1 MGMKWQGTKT
11 RWSGIAVA
19 VLFAVLVPC
28 FAGGRVVDI
37 SRAGDA
43 AYLDS
48 LGISSEGNRIVLR
61 DEGTTYTLTGANT
74 SLSIAAGAS
83 VRVELGGVEIQSSG
97 DFAALDLAGHAVE
110 VSLLAGTSNRLAG
123 SGLGAGLQVETRA
136 SLILSGE
143 GELTAGGGGAGIGG
157 ARGTNCGN
165 IWIKGGTVTATGGQ
179 GSAGIGDGR
188 RNPPAV
194 LPVPKGLLAPSRR
207 IAISGG
213 TITAK
218 GGRGAAGIGMGW
230 ASGYE
235 RNKGRE
241 DGVEI
246 VITGGTVTAEGDNSG
261 AGIGGGTHSMSK
273 SISISGGD
281 IHASGGA
288 GIGCGYGSHM
298 DGGEITI
305 SGGRVTAIGQG
316 YGAGI
321 GGGENGDGG
330 RITIHDGEITA
341 TGGQRAAG
349 IGGGATGQGGAIAI
363 YGGNVVANSGP
374 SVFGGGAGIGGG
386 WGGGAGTTLIA
397 GGTVVANGVKQAAG
411 IGGGYFGTGGDI
423 AISGGTVTATGG
435 EQGAGIG
442 GGWAN
447 SGDPR
452 FGSGGDVKIAGGSV
466 KATGGEGAQAIGK
479 GGGTGGPGSL
489 TDGSGRPVF
498 RRVIPGVAGGTQE
511 IVLTVEL
518 DGGGTYVYA
527 GHGHAGDSSLYF
539 YLPDANFTV
548 VPGGGMATASGSAA
562 PSDPRSPGSVP
573 APTEILDV
581 AINDG
586 AFVFSVDPAIQR
598 LTFKVQGAES
608 VVDGAWQFHDLE
620 KGVDFEIDGEGRIR
634 ILTLQP
640 MQIIRILL

>member
-1 MGMKWQGTKT
+1 MKWQATKA
-11 RWSGIAVA
+11 RWLGIAVA
-19 VLFAVLVPC
+19 EFFAVLAPC
-28 FAGGRVVDI
+28 FAGVRMVDI
-37 SRAGDA
+37 SRAEDA
-43 AYLDS
+43 AYLDG
-48 LGISSEGNRIVLR
+48 LGITSEGTRIVLR
-61 DEGTTYTLTGANT
+61 DAGTTYTLTGANT
-74 SLSIAAGAS
+74 NLSIAAGAS
-83 VRVELGGVEIQSSG
+83 LRLELGGVEIQSTG

-123 SGLGAGLQVETRA
+123 SGLGAGLQVGTGA
-136 SLILSGE
+136 ALILAGD
-143 GELTAGGGGAGIGG
+143 GELTAVGGGAGIGG

-188 RNPPAV
+188 RTPPAV

-218 GGRGAAGIGMGW
+218 GGGGAAGIGMGW

-241 DGVEI
+241 DGVDI
-246 VITGGTVTAEGDNSG
+246 VIEGGSVTAVGDNSG
-261 AGIGGGTHSMSK
+261 AGIGGGMHSMSK
-273 SISISGGD
+273 SITISGGE
-281 IHASGGA
+281 IHASGCA
-288 GIGCGYGSHM
+288 GIGCGYGIHM

-305 SGGRVTAIGQG
+305 SGGRVTAIGLG

-321 GGGENGDGG
+321 GGGEGCDGG
-330 RITIHDGEITA
+330 RITIHDGEIAA

-349 IGGGATGQGGAIAI
+349 IGGGSTGQGGAIAI
-363 YGGNVVANSGP
+363 YGGKVVANSGP

-411 IGGGYFGTGGDI
+411 IGGGYFGAGGDI

-447 SGDPR
+447 SGDPS

-466 KATGGEGAQAIGK
+466 KAIGGDGAQAIGK
-479 GGGTGGPGSL
+479 GGGTGGTGSL
-489 TDGSGRPVF
+489 TDASGRPVY

-518 DGGGTYVYA
+518 DGGGTYAYA

-539 YLPDANFTV
+539 YLPDANFTM
-548 VPGGGMATASGSAA
+548 VPGGEMAPAAGLAAAAEPRTPDSGPVRA
-562 PSDPRSPGSVP
+562 D
-573 APTEILDV
+573 ILDV

-586 AFVFSVDPAIQR
+586 EFVFSVDPAIQG
-598 LTFKVQGAES
+598 LAFKVQGAES

-620 KGVDFEIDGEGRIR
+620 KGVDYEIDGEGRIR
-634 ILTLQP
+634 ILTLRP